1 MNDPQLI
8 LDRIALKVG
17 GGPTGG
23 DIPGLYR
30 GAGGIAGVKSCWSR
44 LPDSGT
50 FGEDGVMAAVFLGRA
65 RRALGDAGDL
75 TFWKH
80 DVRLQLLLSIAR
92 SGLPKAIGL
101 LTPFVPLVVSAFDT
115 GETYLGG
122 TANAGALIREVIG
135 PRDADALYEGRVALE
150 FVFDVQ
156 EESAVAY
163 A

>member
-8 LDRIALKVG
+8 LDRIALRVG

-23 DIPGLYR
+23 DLPGLYR
-30 GAGGIAGVKSCWSR
+30 GAGGIAGVKACRSR
-44 LPDSGT
+44 PPDAGT
-50 FGEDGVMAAVFLGRA
+50 FGEDGVMGVVFLGSA
-65 RRALGDAGDL
+65 RRTMGDAGDL

-92 SGLPKAIGL
+92 SDLAIAIGKL
-101 LTPFVPLVVSAFDT
+101 QPFVPLVVNRFDT
-115 GETYLGG
+115 EETLLGG

-135 PRDADALYEGRVALE
+135 PRDADPLYEGRVALE
-150 FVFDVQ
+150 FVFDVT
-156 EESAVAY
+156 EEAAVTY